1 MLKLNN
7 VIFSLNIIMIT
18 YVELWKAK
26 QAWTDLS
33 KSERGDYMNAL
44 GPAIQ
49 HLLENGVQI
58 VSWGSNDSSTFSK
71 ADYDYFAVWTFPT
84 IESAQEF
91 EKMVEGAGWYNYFD
105 QVNAMGTTSTPQDVI
120 GMMIDK

>member
-33 KSERGDYMNAL
+33 KSERGEYMNAL

-58 VSWGSNDSSTFSK
+58 VSWGSNDSSTFSR

>member
-120 GMMIDK
+120 GKMIDK

>member
-1 MLKLNN
+1 
-7 VIFSLNIIMIT
+7 MIT